1 MKKISLCCLIGL
13 LLLVGG
19 CSGNKQEMAED
30 MPNMLDV
37 KVTINPEIADVNKT
51 VDFKADIVSNGKRVK
66 KADEV
71 KFEIWNSQINKHTTI
86 EVHPNEKGDYEIKK
100 TFSAQGTYYII
111 AHVTAEG
118 MHAMPKKEF
127 TIGSRSSTE

>member
-1 MKKISLCCLIGL
+1 MKRISLCLLIGL
-13 LLLVGG
+13 LLLAGG

-71 KFEIWNSQINKHTTI
+71 KFEIWKSQNNNHITI
-86 EVHPNEKGDYEIKK
+86 EVKPNEKGVYEIKK
-100 TFSAQGTYYII
+100 TFPVQGTYYII
-111 AHVTAEG
+111 AHVTAKG

-127 TIGSRSSTE
+127 TVGSRSSTE